1 MNKQQ
6 EMTSYLR
13 YLIAGLKQ
21 GGVRQVVISPGSRST
36 PLALL
41 VKHEK
46 DLQYFVA
53 VDERSAG
60 FLALGL
66 AKSSQQPVAL
76 LCTSGTA
83 AANFYPAICEAEASN
98 VPLVVLTSDRP
109 PELRNVG
116 APQTM
121 SQNQLYADHVKF
133 FVELALPESTPL
145 MLRYSFWQG
154 FQLATRAM
162 HDVKGVVH
170 ANIPLREPLLPDL
183 TQNTPIDLSLAQTS
197 TQNLIAQGWFQKK
210 GLIVLGSERSLAEAQ
225 LALTLANHL
234 GWPIVGDPL
243 SQLASCDG
251 ETQNYVK
258 QADVIFEETRDL
270 PEVEVILRFGKVP
283 VTKNVMFYLRD
294 SQAVQILVDET
305 QQWPDYLY
313 RSQYLVA
320 ESLTKVAK
328 QILQS
333 TPKRDQSYLQAW
345 QNLQKLAGQA
355 IDETSEQFTFH
366 ESQLAM
372 ILMKTLARGEQLFVA
387 NSNAIRLVDRLSG
400 VSENSFQIF
409 GNRGVNG
416 IDGILSTVAGLAMQT
431 KARTYLL
438 VGDLT
443 LFHDMNG
450 LQLLKS
456 YQLPV
461 TIILLNNNAGGIF
474 SFLSQRSL
482 TADDFDPLFATP
494 LDLDFAQVAKTYE
507 LAYQKVESEAD
518 FEQAMANSR
527 KLTGANLI
535 ELTSQAQVPVDF
547 WQAVLSNFKE
557 KRMKGCHL

>member
-13 YLIAGLKQ
+13 HLIAGLKQ

-41 VKHEK
+41 VKRES

-133 FVELALPESTPL
+133 FVEMALPESTPL

-162 HDVKGVVH
+162 TGVKGVVH

-183 TQNTPIDLSLAQTS
+183 TQNTPIDLSLTQTS

-210 GLIVLGSERSLAEAQ
+210 GMIVLGGERSLAEAR
-225 LALTLANHL
+225 LALTLANYL

-243 SQLASCDG
+243 TQLANSEGDG
-251 ETQNYVK
+251 QNHLK
-258 QADVIFEETRDL
+258 QADVIFDEARDL

-294 SQAVQILVDET
+294 SQAMQILFDET

-313 RSQYLVA
+313 RSQYLIA
-320 ESLTKVAK
+320 ESLTEVA
-328 QILQS
+328 QQLLQS
-333 TPKRDQSYLQAW
+333 TPNRDQDYLQAW
-345 QNLQKLAGQA
+345 QNLQKLASQA
-355 IDETSEQFTFH
+355 IDETSEQFAFH

-400 VSENSFQIF
+400 VSEASFQVF

-431 KARTYLL
+431 KERTYLL

-450 LQLLKS
+450 LQLLKA

-494 LDLDFAQVAKTYE
+494 LDLDFSQVAKTYE

-518 FEQAMANSR
+518 FEQAIATSR
-527 KLTGANLI
+527 KLTGANMI

-557 KRMKGCHL
+557 KRMKGCLL

>member
-1 MNKQQ
+1 
-6 EMTSYLR
+6 MTSYLR

-41 VKHEK
+41 VKREK

-66 AKSSQQPVAL
+66 AKSSQQPVVL

-133 FVELALPESTPL
+133 FVEMALPESTPL

-162 HDVKGVVH
+162 TGVKGVVH

-197 TQNLIAQGWFQKK
+197 TQNLIAQGWFQKR
-210 GLIVLGSERSLAEAQ
+210 GLIVLGSERSLAEAR
-225 LALTLANHL
+225 LALTLAKHL

-333 TPKRDQSYLQAW
+333 TPNRDQDYLQAW
-345 QNLQKLAGQA
+345 QNLQKLASQA
-355 IDETSEQFTFH
+355 IDETREQFAFH

-372 ILMKTLARGEQLFVA
+372 ILMKTVTYGEQLFVA

-400 VSENSFQIF
+400 VSENSFKIF

-431 KARTYLL
+431 KERTYLL

-456 YQLPV
+456 YHLPV

-507 LAYQKVESEAD
+507 LVYQKVESEAD
-518 FEQAMANSR
+518 FEQAIATSR
-527 KLTGANLI
+527 KLTGANMI

-557 KRMKGCHL
+557 KRMKGCLL

>member
-41 VKHEK
+41 VKREK

-162 HDVKGVVH
+162 YDVKGVVH

-183 TQNTPIDLSLAQTS
+183 TQNTPIDLSLSQTS
-197 TQNLIAQGWFQKK
+197 TQNLIAQGWFQKR

-313 RSQYLVA
+313 RSQYLIA
-320 ESLTKVAK
+320 ESLTEVA
-328 QILQS
+328 QQLLQS
-333 TPKRDQSYLQAW
+333 TSNRDQDYLQAW
-345 QNLQKLAGQA
+345 QNLQKLASQA
-355 IDETSEQFTFH
+355 IYETREQFAFH

-372 ILMKTLARGEQLFVA
+372 ILMKTVTYGEQLFIA

-400 VSENSFQIF
+400 VSENSFKIF

-431 KARTYLL
+431 KERTYLL

-450 LQLLKS
+450 LQLLKA

-518 FEQAMANSR
+518 FEQAMATSR
-527 KLTGANLI
+527 KLTGANMI

-557 KRMKGCHL
+557 KRMKGCLL

>member
-1 MNKQQ
+1 
-6 EMTSYLR
+6 MTSYLR

-133 FVELALPESTPL
+133 FVELALPESTSL

-154 FQLATRAM
+154 FQLATRATKG
-162 HDVKGVVH
+162 VKGVVH
-170 ANIPLREPLLPDL
+170 ANVPLREPLLPDL

-197 TQNLIAQGWFQKK
+197 TQSLIAQGWFQKK
-210 GLIVLGSERSLAEAQ
+210 GMIVLGSERSLAEAQ

-234 GWPIVGDPL
+234 DWPIVGDPL

-333 TPKRDQSYLQAW
+333 TPKRDQPYLQAW

-518 FEQAMANSR
+518 FEQAIATSR
-527 KLTGANLI
+527 KLTSANLI

>member
-1 MNKQQ
+1 
-6 EMTSYLR
+6 MTSYLR
-13 YLIAGLKQ
+13 HLIAGLKQ

-41 VKHEK
+41 VKHEPN
-46 DLQYFVA
+46 LQYFVA

-133 FVELALPESTPL
+133 FVEMALPESTPL

-154 FQLATRAM
+154 SQLATRAM
-162 HDVKGVVH
+162 TGIKGVVH
-170 ANIPLREPLLPDL
+170 ANVPLREPLLPDL
-183 TQNTPIDLSLAQTS
+183 TQNTPIDLSLTQTT

-210 GLIVLGSERSLAEAQ
+210 GMIVLGSERSLAEAR
-225 LALTLANHL
+225 LALSLASHL

-243 SQLASCDG
+243 TQLANSEGDG
-251 ETQNYVK
+251 QNYLK

-294 SQAVQILVDET
+294 SQAMQILFDET

-333 TPKRDQSYLQAW
+333 TPNRDQDYLQAW
-345 QNLQKLAGQA
+345 QNLQKLASQA
-355 IDETSEQFTFH
+355 IDETREQFAFH

-372 ILMKTLARGEQLFVA
+372 ILMKTVTYGEQLFVA

-400 VSENSFQIF
+400 VSENSFKIF

-431 KARTYLL
+431 KERTYLL

-456 YQLPV
+456 YHLPV

-507 LAYQKVESEAD
+507 LVYQKVESEAD
-518 FEQAMANSR
+518 FEQAIATSR
-527 KLTGANLI
+527 KLTGANMI

-547 WQAVLSNFKE
+547 WQAVLSRFKE
-557 KRMKGCHL
+557 KRRM

>member
-1 MNKQQ
+1 
-6 EMTSYLR
+6 MTSYLR

-154 FQLATRAM
+154 FQLATRATKG
-162 HDVKGVVH
+162 VKGVVH
-170 ANIPLREPLLPDL
+170 ANVPLREPLLPDL

-197 TQNLIAQGWFQKK
+197 TQSLIAQGWFQKK
-210 GLIVLGSERSLAEAQ
+210 GMIVLGSERSLAEAQ
-225 LALTLANHL
+225 LALILANHL
-234 GWPIVGDPL
+234 DWPIVGDPL

-333 TPKRDQSYLQAW
+333 TPKRDQPYLQAW

-527 KLTGANLI
+527 KLTSANLI

>member
-1 MNKQQ
+1 
-6 EMTSYLR
+6 MTSYLR

-109 PELRNVG
+109 PELRNIG

-210 GLIVLGSERSLAEAQ
+210 GLIVLGSERSLVEAQ

-294 SQAVQILVDET
+294 SLAVQILVDET

-333 TPKRDQSYLQAW
+333 TPKSDQPYLQAW
-345 QNLQKLAGQA
+345 QNLQKLASQS
-355 IDETSEQFTFH
+355 IDETSEQFAFH

-456 YQLPV
+456 YHLPV
-461 TIILLNNNAGGIF
+461 TILLLNNNAGGIF

>member
-1 MNKQQ
+1 
-6 EMTSYLR
+6 MTSYLR
-13 YLIAGLKQ
+13 HLIAGLKQ

-41 VKHEK
+41 VKRES

-154 FQLATRAM
+154 FQLATRATKG
-162 HDVKGVVH
+162 VKGVVH
-170 ANIPLREPLLPDL
+170 ANVPLREPLLPDL

-197 TQNLIAQGWFQKK
+197 TQSLIAQGWFQKK
-210 GLIVLGSERSLAEAQ
+210 GMIVLGSERSLAEAQ

-234 GWPIVGDPL
+234 DWPIVGDPL

>member
-1 MNKQQ
+1 
-6 EMTSYLR
+6 MTSYLR
-13 YLIAGLKQ
+13 HLIAGLKQ

-41 VKHEK
+41 VKRES

-109 PELRNVG
+109 PELRNIG

-197 TQNLIAQGWFQKK
+197 TQNLIAQGWFQKR
-210 GLIVLGSERSLAEAQ
+210 GLIVLGSERSLAEAR
-225 LALTLANHL
+225 LALTLAKHL

-313 RSQYLVA
+313 RSQYLIA
-320 ESLTKVAK
+320 ESLTEVA
-328 QILQS
+328 QQLLQS
-333 TPKRDQSYLQAW
+333 TPNRDQDYLQAW
-345 QNLQKLAGQA
+345 QNLQKLASQA
-355 IDETSEQFTFH
+355 IDETSEQFAFH

-456 YQLPV
+456 YHLPV
-461 TIILLNNNAGGIF
+461 TILLLNNNAGGIF

-507 LAYQKVESEAD
+507 LVYQKVESEAD
-518 FEQAMANSR
+518 FEQAIATSR

-557 KRMKGCHL
+557 KRMKGCQL

>member
-1 MNKQQ
+1 
-6 EMTSYLR
+6 MTSYLR
-13 YLIAGLKQ
+13 HLIAGLKQ

-41 VKHEK
+41 VKHEPN
-46 DLQYFVA
+46 LQYFVA

-133 FVELALPESTPL
+133 FVEMALPESTPL

-154 FQLATRAM
+154 SQLATRAM
-162 HDVKGVVH
+162 TGIKGVVH
-170 ANIPLREPLLPDL
+170 ANVPLREPLLPDL
-183 TQNTPIDLSLAQTS
+183 TQNTPIDLSLTQTT

-210 GLIVLGSERSLAEAQ
+210 GMIVLGSERSLAEAR
-225 LALTLANHL
+225 LALSLASHL

-243 SQLASCDG
+243 TQLANSEGDG
-251 ETQNYVK
+251 QNYLK

-294 SQAVQILVDET
+294 SQAMQILFDET

-333 TPKRDQSYLQAW
+333 TPNRDQDYLQAW
-345 QNLQKLAGQA
+345 QNLQKLASQA
-355 IDETSEQFTFH
+355 IDETSEQFAFH
-366 ESQLAM
+366 ESHLART
-372 ILMKTLARGEQLFVA
+372 LMKTLAREEQLFVA

-400 VSENSFQIF
+400 ISKVAFSVF

-431 KARTYLL
+431 KERTYLL

-450 LQLLKS
+450 LQLLKA

-494 LDLDFAQVAKTYE
+494 LDLDFVQVAKTYE

-518 FEQAMANSR
+518 FEQAMATSR
-527 KLTGANLI
+527 KLTGANMI

-557 KRMKGCHL
+557 KRMKGCLL

>member
-1 MNKQQ
+1 
-6 EMTSYLR
+6 MTSYLR

-41 VKHEK
+41 VKREK

-66 AKSSQQPVAL
+66 AKSSQQPVVL

-133 FVELALPESTPL
+133 FVEMALPESTPL

-162 HDVKGVVH
+162 TGVKGVVH

-197 TQNLIAQGWFQKK
+197 TQNLIAQGWFQKR
-210 GLIVLGSERSLAEAQ
+210 GLIVLGSERSLAEAR
-225 LALTLANHL
+225 LALTLAKHL

-313 RSQYLVA
+313 RSQYLIA
-320 ESLTKVAK
+320 ESLTEVA
-328 QILQS
+328 QQLLQS
-333 TPKRDQSYLQAW
+333 TPNRDQDYLQAW
-345 QNLQKLAGQA
+345 QNLQKLASQA
-355 IDETSEQFTFH
+355 IDETREQFAFH

-372 ILMKTLARGEQLFVA
+372 ILMKTVTYGEQLFVA

-400 VSENSFQIF
+400 VSENSFKIF

-431 KARTYLL
+431 KERTYLL

-450 LQLLKS
+450 LQLLKA

-507 LAYQKVESEAD
+507 LVYQKVESEAD
-518 FEQAMANSR
+518 FEQAIATSR
-527 KLTGANLI
+527 KLTGANMI

-557 KRMKGCHL
+557 KRMKGCLL

>member
-1 MNKQQ
+1 
-6 EMTSYLR
+6 MTSYLR
-13 YLIAGLKQ
+13 HLIAGLKQ

-41 VKHEK
+41 VKRES

-109 PELRNVG
+109 PELRNIG

-210 GLIVLGSERSLAEAQ
+210 GLIVLGSERSLVEAQ

-294 SQAVQILVDET
+294 SLAVQILVDET

-333 TPKRDQSYLQAW
+333 TPKSDQPYLQAW
-345 QNLQKLAGQA
+345 QNLQKLASQS
-355 IDETSEQFTFH
+355 IDETSEQFAFH

-456 YQLPV
+456 YHLPV
-461 TIILLNNNAGGIF
+461 TILLLNNNAGGIF

-507 LAYQKVESEAD
+507 LAYQKVESEAE
-518 FEQAMANSR
+518 FEQAIATSR

-557 KRMKGCHL
+557 KRMKGCQL

>member
-1 MNKQQ
+1 
-6 EMTSYLR
+6 MTSYLR

-41 VKHEK
+41 VKREK

-154 FQLATRAM
+154 FQLATRATKG
-162 HDVKGVVH
+162 VKGVVH
-170 ANIPLREPLLPDL
+170 ANVPLREPLLPDL

-197 TQNLIAQGWFQKK
+197 TQSLIAQGWFQKK
-210 GLIVLGSERSLAEAQ
+210 GMIVLGSERSLAEAQ

-234 GWPIVGDPL
+234 DWPIVGDPL

-333 TPKRDQSYLQAW
+333 TPKRDQPYLQAW
-345 QNLQKLAGQA
+345 QNLQKLANQA
-355 IDETSEQFTFH
+355 IDETSEQFAFH

-518 FEQAMANSR
+518 FEQAIATSR

-557 KRMKGCHL
+557 KRIKGCQL

>member
-1 MNKQQ
+1 
-6 EMTSYLR
+6 MTSYLR

-41 VKHEK
+41 VKREK

-154 FQLATRAM
+154 FQLATRATKG
-162 HDVKGVVH
+162 VKGVVH
-170 ANIPLREPLLPDL
+170 ANVPLREPLLPDL

-197 TQNLIAQGWFQKK
+197 TQSLIAQGWFQKK
-210 GLIVLGSERSLAEAQ
+210 GMIVLGSERSLAEAQ

-234 GWPIVGDPL
+234 DWPIVGDPL

-333 TPKRDQSYLQAW
+333 TPKRDQPYLQAW

>member
-1 MNKQQ
+1 
-6 EMTSYLR
+6 MTSYLR
-13 YLIAGLKQ
+13 HLIAGLKQ

-41 VKHEK
+41 VKRES

-154 FQLATRAM
+154 FQLATRATKG
-162 HDVKGVVH
+162 VKGVVH
-170 ANIPLREPLLPDL
+170 ANVPLREPLLPDL

-197 TQNLIAQGWFQKK
+197 TQSLIAQGWFQKK
-210 GLIVLGSERSLAEAQ
+210 GMIVLGSERSLAEAQ

-234 GWPIVGDPL
+234 DWPIVGDPL

-333 TPKRDQSYLQAW
+333 TPKRDQSYLHAW

-547 WQAVLSNFKE
+547 WQAVLSDFKE

>member
-1 MNKQQ
+1 
-6 EMTSYLR
+6 MTSYLR

-154 FQLATRAM
+154 FQLATRATKG
-162 HDVKGVVH
+162 VKGVVH
-170 ANIPLREPLLPDL
+170 ANVPLREPLLPDL

-197 TQNLIAQGWFQKK
+197 TQSLIAQGWFQKK
-210 GLIVLGSERSLAEAQ
+210 GMIVLGSERSLAEAQ

-234 GWPIVGDPL
+234 DWPIVGDPL

-333 TPKRDQSYLQAW
+333 TPKRDQPYLQAW
-345 QNLQKLAGQA
+345 QNLQKLANQA
-355 IDETSEQFTFH
+355 IDETSEQFAFH

-518 FEQAMANSR
+518 FEQAIATSR

-547 WQAVLSNFKE
+547 WQTVLSNFKE
-557 KRMKGCHL
+557 KRMKGCQL

>member
-1 MNKQQ
+1 
-6 EMTSYLR
+6 MTSYLR

-41 VKHEK
+41 VKREK

-154 FQLATRAM
+154 FQLATRATKG
-162 HDVKGVVH
+162 VKGVVH
-170 ANIPLREPLLPDL
+170 ANVPLREPLLPDL

-197 TQNLIAQGWFQKK
+197 TQSLIAQGWFQKK
-210 GLIVLGSERSLAEAQ
+210 GMIVLGSERSLAEAQ

-234 GWPIVGDPL
+234 DWPIVGDPL

-345 QNLQKLAGQA
+345 QNLQKLASQA

-547 WQAVLSNFKE
+547 WQTVLSNFKE
-557 KRMKGCHL
+557 KRMKGCQL

>member
-1 MNKQQ
+1 
-6 EMTSYLR
+6 MTSYLR

-154 FQLATRAM
+154 FQLATRATKG
-162 HDVKGVVH
+162 VKGVVH
-170 ANIPLREPLLPDL
+170 ANVPLREPLLPDL

-197 TQNLIAQGWFQKK
+197 TQSLIAQGWFQKK
-210 GLIVLGSERSLAEAQ
+210 GMIVLGSERSLAEAQ

-234 GWPIVGDPL
+234 DWPIVGDPL

-547 WQAVLSNFKE
+547 WQAVLSDFKE

>member
-1 MNKQQ
+1 
-6 EMTSYLR
+6 MTSYLR

-154 FQLATRAM
+154 FQLATRATKG
-162 HDVKGVVH
+162 VKGVVH
-170 ANIPLREPLLPDL
+170 ANVPLREPLLPDL

-197 TQNLIAQGWFQKK
+197 TQSLIAQGWFQKK
-210 GLIVLGSERSLAEAQ
+210 GMIVLGSERSLAEAQ

-234 GWPIVGDPL
+234 DWPIVGDPL

-333 TPKRDQSYLQAW
+333 TPKRDQPYLQAW

-518 FEQAMANSR
+518 FEQAIATSR

-557 KRMKGCHL
+557 KRIKGCQL

>member
-1 MNKQQ
+1 
-6 EMTSYLR
+6 
-13 YLIAGLKQ
+13 
-21 GGVRQVVISPGSRST
+21 
-36 PLALL
+36 
-41 VKHEK
+41 
-46 DLQYFVA
+46 
-53 VDERSAG
+53 
-60 FLALGL
+60 
-66 AKSSQQPVAL
+66 
-76 LCTSGTA
+76 
-83 AANFYPAICEAEASN
+83 
-98 VPLVVLTSDRP
+98 
-109 PELRNVG
+109 
-116 APQTM
+116 M

-154 FQLATRAM
+154 FQLATRATKG
-162 HDVKGVVH
+162 VKGVVH
-170 ANIPLREPLLPDL
+170 ANVPLREPLLPDL

-197 TQNLIAQGWFQKK
+197 TQSLIAQGWFQKK
-210 GLIVLGSERSLAEAQ
+210 GMIVLGSERSLAEAQ

-234 GWPIVGDPL
+234 DWPIVGDPL

-557 KRMKGCHL
+557 KRMKGCQL

>member
-1 MNKQQ
+1 
-6 EMTSYLR
+6 MTSYLR
-13 YLIAGLKQ
+13 HLIAGLKQ

-154 FQLATRAM
+154 FQLATRATKG
-162 HDVKGVVH
+162 VKGVVH
-170 ANIPLREPLLPDL
+170 ANVPLREPLLPDL

-197 TQNLIAQGWFQKK
+197 TQSLIAQGWFQKK
-210 GLIVLGSERSLAEAQ
+210 GMIVLGSERSLAEAQ

-234 GWPIVGDPL
+234 DWPIVGDPL

-333 TPKRDQSYLQAW
+333 TPKRDQPYLQAW
-345 QNLQKLAGQA
+345 QNLQKLANQA

-518 FEQAMANSR
+518 FEQAIATSR

-547 WQAVLSNFKE
+547 WQTVLSNFKE
-557 KRMKGCHL
+557 KRMKGCQL

>member
-1 MNKQQ
+1 
-6 EMTSYLR
+6 MTSYLR
-13 YLIAGLKQ
+13 HLIAGLKQ

-41 VKHEK
+41 VKREV

-133 FVELALPESTPL
+133 FVEMALPESTSL

-162 HDVKGVVH
+162 TGVKGVVH

-183 TQNTPIDLSLAQTS
+183 TQNTPIDLSLTQTT

-210 GLIVLGSERSLAEAQ
+210 GMIVLGGERSLAEAR

-243 SQLASCDG
+243 TQLANSEGDG
-251 ETQNYVK
+251 QNYLK
-258 QADVIFEETRDL
+258 QADVIFDEARDL

-313 RSQYLVA
+313 RSQYLIA
-320 ESLTKVAK
+320 ESLTEVA
-328 QILQS
+328 QQLLQS
-333 TPKRDQSYLQAW
+333 TPNRDQDYLQAW
-345 QNLQKLAGQA
+345 QNLQKLASQA
-355 IDETSEQFTFH
+355 IDETREQFAFH

-400 VSENSFQIF
+400 VSEASFQVF

-450 LQLLKS
+450 LQLLKA
-456 YQLPV
+456 YHLPV

-518 FEQAMANSR
+518 FEQAIATSR
-527 KLTGANLI
+527 KLTGANMI

-557 KRMKGCHL
+557 KRMKGCLL

>member
-1 MNKQQ
+1 
-6 EMTSYLR
+6 MTSYLR

-133 FVELALPESTPL
+133 FVELALPESTSL

-154 FQLATRAM
+154 FQLATRATKG
-162 HDVKGVVH
+162 VKGVVH
-170 ANIPLREPLLPDL
+170 ANVPLREPLLPDL

-197 TQNLIAQGWFQKK
+197 TQSLIAQGWFQKK
-210 GLIVLGSERSLAEAQ
+210 GMIVLGSERSLAEAQ
-225 LALTLANHL
+225 LALILANHL
-234 GWPIVGDPL
+234 DWPIVGDPL

-547 WQAVLSNFKE
+547 WQTVLSNFKE

>member
-1 MNKQQ
+1 
-6 EMTSYLR
+6 MTSYLR

-41 VKHEK
+41 VKREK

-66 AKSSQQPVAL
+66 AKSSQQPVVL

-162 HDVKGVVH
+162 YDVKGVVH

-197 TQNLIAQGWFQKK
+197 TQNLIAQGWFQKR
-210 GLIVLGSERSLAEAQ
+210 GLIVLGSERSLAEAR
-225 LALTLANHL
+225 LALTLAKHL

-313 RSQYLVA
+313 RSQYLIA
-320 ESLTKVAK
+320 ESLTEVA
-328 QILQS
+328 QQLLQS
-333 TPKRDQSYLQAW
+333 TPNRDQDYLQAW
-345 QNLQKLAGQA
+345 QNLQKLASQA
-355 IDETSEQFTFH
+355 IDETSEQFAFH
-366 ESQLAM
+366 ESHLART
-372 ILMKTLARGEQLFVA
+372 LMKTLAREEQLFVA

-400 VSENSFQIF
+400 ISKVAFSVF

-431 KARTYLL
+431 KERTYLL

-456 YQLPV
+456 YHLPV

-507 LAYQKVESEAD
+507 LVYQKVESEAD
-518 FEQAMANSR
+518 FEQAIATSR
-527 KLTGANLI
+527 KLTGANMI

-557 KRMKGCHL
+557 KRMKGCLL

>member
-1 MNKQQ
+1 
-6 EMTSYLR
+6 MTSYLR

-21 GGVRQVVISPGSRST
+21 GGMRQVVISPGSRST

-41 VKHEK
+41 VKREK

-109 PELRNVG
+109 PELRNIG

-154 FQLATRAM
+154 FQLATRATKG
-162 HDVKGVVH
+162 VKGVVH
-170 ANIPLREPLLPDL
+170 ANVPLREPLLPDL

-197 TQNLIAQGWFQKK
+197 TQSLIAQGWFQKK
-210 GLIVLGSERSLAEAQ
+210 GMIVLGSERSLAEAQ
-225 LALTLANHL
+225 LALILANHL
-234 GWPIVGDPL
+234 DWPIVGDPL

-547 WQAVLSNFKE
+547 WQAVLSDFKE

>member
-1 MNKQQ
+1 
-6 EMTSYLR
+6 MTSYLR

-41 VKHEK
+41 VKREK

-162 HDVKGVVH
+162 TSVKGVVH

-183 TQNTPIDLSLAQTS
+183 TQNTPIDLILMQTT
-197 TQNLIAQGWFQKK
+197 TQNLIAQGWFQKR

-258 QADVIFEETRDL
+258 QTDVIFEETRDL

-294 SQAVQILVDET
+294 SQTVQILVDET

-313 RSQYLVA
+313 RSQYLIA
-320 ESLTKVAK
+320 ESLTEVA
-328 QILQS
+328 QQLLQS
-333 TPKRDQSYLQAW
+333 TPNRDQDYLQDW
-345 QNLQKLAGQA
+345 QNLQKLASQA
-355 IDETSEQFTFH
+355 IDETSEQFAFH

-372 ILMKTLARGEQLFVA
+372 MLMKTLVRGEQLFVA

-450 LQLLKS
+450 LQLLKA

-461 TIILLNNNAGGIF
+461 TILLLNNNAGGIF

-494 LDLDFAQVAKTYE
+494 LDLDFSQVAKTYE
-507 LAYQKVESEAD
+507 LVYQKVESEAD
-518 FEQAMANSR
+518 FEQAIATSR
-527 KLTGANLI
+527 KLIGANMI

-557 KRMKGCHL
+557 KRMKGCQL

>member
-1 MNKQQ
+1 
-6 EMTSYLR
+6 MTTYLR

-41 VKHEK
+41 VKREK

-133 FVELALPESTPL
+133 FVEMALPESTPL

-162 HDVKGVVH
+162 TGVKGVVH

-183 TQNTPIDLSLAQTS
+183 AQNTPIDLSLTQTT
-197 TQNLIAQGWFQKK
+197 TQNLIAQGLFQKK
-210 GLIVLGSERSLAEAQ
+210 GMIVLGSERSLAEAH
-225 LALTLANHL
+225 LALSLASHL

-243 SQLASCDG
+243 TQLANSEGDG
-251 ETQNYVK
+251 QNYLK
-258 QADVIFEETRDL
+258 QADVIFDETRDL

-294 SQAVQILVDET
+294 SQAMQILFDET

-313 RSQYLVA
+313 RSQYLIA
-320 ESLTKVAK
+320 ESLTEVA
-328 QILQS
+328 QQLLQS
-333 TPKRDQSYLQAW
+333 TPNRDQDYLQAW
-345 QNLQKLAGQA
+345 QNLQKLASQA
-355 IDETSEQFTFH
+355 IYETSEQFAFH

-372 ILMKTLARGEQLFVA
+372 MLLKTLARGEQLFVA

-400 VSENSFQIF
+400 ISKVAFSVF

-450 LQLLKS
+450 LQLLKA

-507 LAYQKVESEAD
+507 LVYQKIESEAD
-518 FEQAMANSR
+518 FEQAIATSR

-547 WQAVLSNFKE
+547 WQAVLSRFKE
-557 KRMKGCHL
+557 KRRM

>member
-1 MNKQQ
+1 
-6 EMTSYLR
+6 MTSYLR

-41 VKHEK
+41 VKREK

-133 FVELALPESTPL
+133 FVEMALPESTPL

-154 FQLATRAM
+154 FQLATSAM
-162 HDVKGVVH
+162 KGVKGVVH

-183 TQNTPIDLSLAQTS
+183 TQNTPIDLSLLQTT

-210 GLIVLGSERSLAEAQ
+210 GMIVLGGERSLAEAR

-251 ETQNYVK
+251 KTQNYLK

-320 ESLTKVAK
+320 ESLTKVAQ

-333 TPKRDQSYLQAW
+333 TPKRDQAYLQAW
-345 QNLQKLAGQA
+345 QNLQKLASQT

-372 ILMKTLARGEQLFVA
+372 ILMKTLACGEQLFVA

-400 VSENSFQIF
+400 VSETSFQVF

-494 LDLDFAQVAKTYE
+494 LDLDFSQVAKTYE

-518 FEQAMANSR
+518 FEQAMATSR
-527 KLTGANLI
+527 KLIGANLI

-557 KRMKGCHL
+557 KRMKGCQL

>member
-1 MNKQQ
+1 
-6 EMTSYLR
+6 MTTYLR
-13 YLIAGLKQ
+13 HLIAGLKQ

-41 VKHEK
+41 VKHEPNLK
-46 DLQYFVA
+46 YFVA

-154 FQLATRAM
+154 FQLAKRAM
-162 HDVKGVVH
+162 SGVKGVVH

-183 TQNTPIDLSLAQTS
+183 TQNTPIYLSLTQTT

-210 GLIVLGSERSLAEAQ
+210 GMIVLGSERSLAEAR
-225 LALTLANHL
+225 LALSLASHL

-313 RSQYLVA
+313 RSQYLIA
-320 ESLTKVAK
+320 ESLTEVA
-328 QILQS
+328 QQLLQS
-333 TPKRDQSYLQAW
+333 TPNRDQDYLQAW
-345 QNLQKLAGQA
+345 QNLQKLASQA
-355 IDETSEQFTFH
+355 IYETREQFAFH

-400 VSENSFQIF
+400 ISKVAFSVF

-450 LQLLKS
+450 LQLLKA

-518 FEQAMANSR
+518 FEQAIATSR
-527 KLTGANLI
+527 KLTGANMI

-557 KRMKGCHL
+557 KRMKGCQL

>member
-1 MNKQQ
+1 
-6 EMTSYLR
+6 MTSYLR

-41 VKHEK
+41 VKREK

-162 HDVKGVVH
+162 YDVKGVVH

-183 TQNTPIDLSLAQTS
+183 TQNTPIDLSLSQTS
-197 TQNLIAQGWFQKK
+197 TQNLIAQGWFQKR

-313 RSQYLVA
+313 RSQYLIA
-320 ESLTKVAK
+320 ESLTEVA
-328 QILQS
+328 QQLLQS
-333 TPKRDQSYLQAW
+333 TSNRDQDYLQAW
-345 QNLQKLAGQA
+345 QNLQKLASQA
-355 IDETSEQFTFH
+355 IYETREQFAFH

-372 ILMKTLARGEQLFVA
+372 ILMKTVTYGEQLFIA

-400 VSENSFQIF
+400 VSENSFKIF

-450 LQLLKS
+450 LQLLKA

-518 FEQAMANSR
+518 FEQAMATSR

-557 KRMKGCHL
+557 KRMKGCQL

>member
-21 GGVRQVVISPGSRST
+21 GGMRQVVISPGSRST

-41 VKHEK
+41 VKREK

-154 FQLATRAM
+154 FQLATRATKG
-162 HDVKGVVH
+162 VKGVVH
-170 ANIPLREPLLPDL
+170 ANVPLREPLLPDL

-197 TQNLIAQGWFQKK
+197 TQSLIAQGWFQKK
-210 GLIVLGSERSLAEAQ
+210 GMIVLGSERSLAEAQ

-234 GWPIVGDPL
+234 DWPIVGDPL

-345 QNLQKLAGQA
+345 QNLQKLASQA

-547 WQAVLSNFKE
+547 WQTVLSNFKE
-557 KRMKGCHL
+557 KRMKGCQL

>member
-1 MNKQQ
+1 
-6 EMTSYLR
+6 MTSYLR
-13 YLIAGLKQ
+13 HLIAGLKQ

-41 VKHEK
+41 VKREV

-133 FVELALPESTPL
+133 FVEMALPESTPL

-154 FQLATRAM
+154 FQLAARAM
-162 HDVKGVVH
+162 TGVKGVVH

-183 TQNTPIDLSLAQTS
+183 TQNTPIDLSLTQTT
-197 TQNLIAQGWFQKK
+197 TQNLIVQGWFQKK
-210 GLIVLGSERSLAEAQ
+210 GMIVLGGERSLAEAR

-243 SQLASCDG
+243 TQLANSESDG
-251 ETQNYVK
+251 QNYLK
-258 QADVIFEETRDL
+258 QADVIFDEARDL

-294 SQAVQILVDET
+294 SQAMQILFDET
-305 QQWPDYLY
+305 QQWTDYLY
-313 RSQYLVA
+313 RSQYLIA
-320 ESLTKVAK
+320 ESLTEVA
-328 QILQS
+328 QQLLQS
-333 TPKRDQSYLQAW
+333 TPNRDQDYLQAW
-345 QNLQKLAGQA
+345 QNLQKLASQA
-355 IDETSEQFTFH
+355 IDETSEQFAFH

-400 VSENSFQIF
+400 VCEASFQVF

-450 LQLLKS
+450 LQLLKA

-518 FEQAMANSR
+518 FEQAIATSR
-527 KLTGANLI
+527 KLTGANMI

-557 KRMKGCHL
+557 KRLKGCLL

>member
-1 MNKQQ
+1 
-6 EMTSYLR
+6 MTSYLR
-13 YLIAGLKQ
+13 HLIAGLKQ

-41 VKHEK
+41 VKRES

-133 FVELALPESTPL
+133 FVEMALPESTSL

-162 HDVKGVVH
+162 SGGKGVVH

-183 TQNTPIDLSLAQTS
+183 AQNTPIDLSLTQTT

-210 GLIVLGSERSLAEAQ
+210 GLIVLGSERSLAEAR

-243 SQLASCDG
+243 TQLANSEGDG
-251 ETQNYVK
+251 QNYLK
-258 QADVIFEETRDL
+258 QADVIFDEARDL

-313 RSQYLVA
+313 RSQYLIA
-320 ESLTKVAK
+320 ESLTEVA
-328 QILQS
+328 QQLLQS
-333 TPKRDQSYLQAW
+333 TPNRDQDYLQAW
-345 QNLQKLAGQA
+345 QNLQKLASQA
-355 IDETSEQFTFH
+355 IYETREQFAFH

-400 VSENSFQIF
+400 VSEASFQVF

-456 YQLPV
+456 YHLPV

-482 TADDFDPLFATP
+482 AADDFDPLFATP
-494 LDLDFAQVAKTYE
+494 LDLDFSQVAKTYE

-518 FEQAMANSR
+518 FEQAIATSR
-527 KLTGANLI
+527 KLIGANMI

-557 KRMKGCHL
+557 KRMKGCLL

>member
-1 MNKQQ
+1 
-6 EMTSYLR
+6 MTSYLR
-13 YLIAGLKQ
+13 HLIAGLKQ

-41 VKHEK
+41 VKRES

-109 PELRNVG
+109 PELRNIG

-154 FQLATRAM
+154 FQLATRATKG
-162 HDVKGVVH
+162 VKGVVH
-170 ANIPLREPLLPDL
+170 ANVPLREPLLPDL

-197 TQNLIAQGWFQKK
+197 TQSLIAQGWFQKK
-210 GLIVLGSERSLAEAQ
+210 GMIVLGSERSLAEAQ

-234 GWPIVGDPL
+234 DWPIVGDPL

-547 WQAVLSNFKE
+547 WQAVLSDFKE

>member
-1 MNKQQ
+1 
-6 EMTSYLR
+6 MTSYLR
-13 YLIAGLKQ
+13 HLIAGLKQ

-41 VKHEK
+41 VKRES

-154 FQLATRAM
+154 FQLATRATKG
-162 HDVKGVVH
+162 VKGVVH
-170 ANIPLREPLLPDL
+170 ANVPLREPLLPDL

-197 TQNLIAQGWFQKK
+197 TQSLIAQGWFQKK
-210 GLIVLGSERSLAEAQ
+210 GMIVLGSERSLAEAQ

-234 GWPIVGDPL
+234 DWPIVGDPL

-333 TPKRDQSYLQAW
+333 TPIRDQSYLQAW

-557 KRMKGCHL
+557 KRIKGCQL

>member
-1 MNKQQ
+1 
-6 EMTSYLR
+6 MTSYLR

-41 VKHEK
+41 VKREK

-66 AKSSQQPVAL
+66 AKSSQQPVVL

-133 FVELALPESTPL
+133 FVEMALPESTPL

-162 HDVKGVVH
+162 TGVKGVVH

-197 TQNLIAQGWFQKK
+197 TQNLIAQGWFQKR
-210 GLIVLGSERSLAEAQ
+210 GLIVLGSERSLAEAR
-225 LALTLANHL
+225 LALTLAKHL

-313 RSQYLVA
+313 RSQYLIA
-320 ESLTKVAK
+320 ESLTEVA
-328 QILQS
+328 QQLLQS
-333 TPKRDQSYLQAW
+333 TPNRDQDYLQAW
-345 QNLQKLAGQA
+345 QNLQKLASQA
-355 IDETSEQFTFH
+355 IDETREQFAFH

-372 ILMKTLARGEQLFVA
+372 ILMKTVTYGEQLFVA

-400 VSENSFQIF
+400 VSENSFKIF

-431 KARTYLL
+431 KERTYLL

-456 YQLPV
+456 YHLPV

-507 LAYQKVESEAD
+507 LVYQKVESEAD
-518 FEQAMANSR
+518 FEQAIATSR

-557 KRMKGCHL
+557 KRMKGCQL

>member
-1 MNKQQ
+1 
-6 EMTSYLR
+6 MTSYLR

-133 FVELALPESTPL
+133 FVELALPESTSL

-154 FQLATRAM
+154 FQLATRATKG
-162 HDVKGVVH
+162 VKGVVH
-170 ANIPLREPLLPDL
+170 ANVPLREPLLPDL

-197 TQNLIAQGWFQKK
+197 TQSLIAQGWFQKK
-210 GLIVLGSERSLAEAQ
+210 GLIVLGSERSLVEAQ

-333 TPKRDQSYLQAW
+333 TPKSDQPYLQAW
-345 QNLQKLAGQA
+345 QNLQELASQA

-518 FEQAMANSR
+518 FEQAMDNSR
-527 KLTGANLI
+527 KLTSANLI

>member
-1 MNKQQ
+1 
-6 EMTSYLR
+6 MTSYLR

-41 VKHEK
+41 VKRES

-66 AKSSQQPVAL
+66 AKSSQQPVVL

-154 FQLATRAM
+154 FQLATRTM
-162 HDVKGVVH
+162 TGVKGVVH
-170 ANIPLREPLLPDL
+170 ANVPLREPLLPDL

-210 GLIVLGSERSLAEAQ
+210 GLIVLGSERSLAEAR

-313 RSQYLVA
+313 RSQYLIA
-320 ESLTKVAK
+320 ESLTEVA
-328 QILQS
+328 QQLLQS
-333 TPKRDQSYLQAW
+333 TPNRGQDYLQAW
-345 QNLQKLAGQA
+345 QNLQKLASQA
-355 IDETSEQFTFH
+355 IDETSEQFAFH

-450 LQLLKS
+450 LQLLKA

-461 TIILLNNNAGGIF
+461 TILLLNNNAGGIF

-518 FEQAMANSR
+518 FEQAMATSR
-527 KLTGANLI
+527 KRTSANMI

-557 KRMKGCHL
+557 KRMKGCQL

>member
-1 MNKQQ
+1 
-6 EMTSYLR
+6 MTSYLR

-21 GGVRQVVISPGSRST
+21 GGVCQVVISPGSRST

-41 VKHEK
+41 VKRES

-66 AKSSQQPVAL
+66 AKSSQQPVVL

-133 FVELALPESTPL
+133 FVEMALPESTPL

-162 HDVKGVVH
+162 TGVKGVVH

-183 TQNTPIDLSLAQTS
+183 TQNTPIGLSLAQTS

-210 GLIVLGSERSLAEAQ
+210 GLIVLGSERSLVEAQ

-313 RSQYLVA
+313 RSQYLIA
-320 ESLTKVAK
+320 ESLTEVA
-328 QILQS
+328 QQLLQS
-333 TPKRDQSYLQAW
+333 TPNRDQDYLQDW
-345 QNLQKLAGQA
+345 QNLQKLASQA
-355 IDETSEQFTFH
+355 IDETSEQFAFH

-372 ILMKTLARGEQLFVA
+372 MLMKTLARGEQLFVA

-450 LQLLKS
+450 LQLLKA

-461 TIILLNNNAGGIF
+461 TILLLNNNAGGIF

-518 FEQAMANSR
+518 FEQAMATSR
-527 KLTGANLI
+527 KRTSANMI

-557 KRMKGCHL
+557 KRMKGCQL